1 MPYYRVKFPD
11 PGAGRNRLHCFVEG
25 KNEASVRAL
34 AAEHDHFDNWNTGG
48 GTVTPTDIRGRKELE
63 QRVMNVTD
71 PNAAVLADGT
81 VMRRDLENGGVYEQQ
96 PA

>member
-11 PGAGRNRLHCFVEG
+11 PGAARTRTHCFVEG
-25 KNEASVRAL
+25 RNKDDVRQL
-34 AAEHDHFDNWNTGG
+34 AAEHEHFDNWNTDG
-48 GTVTPTDIRGRKELE
+48 GTVSPTEIRGRKELE

-71 PNAAVLADGT
+71 PNTAVLADGT
-81 VMRRDLENGGVYEQQ
+81 LMRRDLENGGVYEQQ